1 MNARNVNA
9 RPESNKVLVERLL
22 PSTNGDPSD
31 RATAWGEWYG
41 NGGGSS
47 VMAFIRA
54 QNNTPEPDA
63 DILQE
68 AVITAYAEVERGR
81 YEPRDGIPFAAYV
94 KGIARN
100 KIREARRRARRL
112 VPLNDAA
119 EFEDD
124 GTHLEATVER
134 QEQRDSLHTGL
145 SRLTPD
151 RRHVLEG
158 YLKGHS
164 TTEIAQI
171 LGMSEE
177 SVRQH
182 KSRGLRSLRQM
193 DVLATRCY

>member
-1 MNARNVNA
+1 VNA
-9 RPESNKVLVERLL
+9 RPESNTVLVERLL
-22 PSTNGDPSD
+22 PGANGDPQD
-31 RATAWGEWYG
+31 RAAAWGEWYA
-41 NGGGSS
+41 NGGRSS

-100 KIREARRRARRL
+100 KIREARRRAQRL
-112 VPLNDAA
+112 APLDDAA
-119 EFEDD
+119 ECEDD
-124 GTHLEATVER
+124 AARPEAIVEH
-134 QEQRDSLHTGL
+134 QEQRDSLRAGL
-145 SRLTPD
+145 SHLSPD
-151 RRHVLEG
+151 RRQVLQG
-158 YLKGHS
+158 YLRGHN
-164 TTEIAQI
+164 TVEIAQA

-193 DVLATRCY
+193 AARR

>member
-1 MNARNVNA
+1 MNA

-22 PSTNGDPSD
+22 PSTNDDPTD
-31 RATAWGEWYG
+31 RASAWSEWYG
-41 NGGGSS
+41 NGGRSS

-54 QNNTPEPDA
+54 QNNTPELDA

-112 VPLNDAA
+112 VPLHDAA

-124 GTHLEATVER
+124 RPQLEIVVER
-134 QEQRDSLHTGL
+134 HEQRDSLRTGL
-145 SRLTPD
+145 SELSPD
-151 RRHVLEG
+151 RRQVLEG

-164 TTEIAQI
+164 TAEIAQT

-182 KSRGLRSLRQM
+182 KSRGLRSLRRM
-193 DVLATRCY
+193 DILAAYL

>member
-1 MNARNVNA
+1 VNA

-22 PSTNGDPSD
+22 PSTNDDPSD
-31 RATAWGEWYG
+31 RAIAWGEWYG
-41 NGGGSS
+41 NGGRSS

-81 YEPRDGIPFAAYV
+81 YEPRDDIPFAAYV

-112 VPLNDAA
+112 VPLSDAT

-124 GTHLEATVER
+124 GCHLETAVER
-134 QEQRDSLHTGL
+134 HEQRDSLHTGL
-145 SRLTPD
+145 SKLTPG
-151 RRHVLEG
+151 RRQVLEG

-164 TTEIAQI
+164 TAEIAQT
-171 LGMSEE
+171 LGISKE

-193 DVLATRCY
+193 EVLAAYCY

>member
-1 MNARNVNA
+1 VNA
-9 RPESNKVLVERLL
+9 RPESNKVLIKRLL
-22 PSTNGDPSD
+22 PSTNCDPQD
-31 RATAWGEWYG
+31 RAIAWEEWYA
-41 NGGGSS
+41 NGGRSS
-47 VMAFIRA
+47 VMAFVRA
-54 QNNTPEPDA
+54 QNDTREPDA

-68 AVITAYAEVERGR
+68 AVITAYAEVERGK

-100 KIREARRRARRL
+100 KIREARRRGRRI
-112 VPLNDAA
+112 VPLDDAS

-124 GTHLEATVER
+124 RPQLETVIER
-134 QEQRDSLHTGL
+134 QEQQSSLRTGL
-145 SRLTPD
+145 SKLTPD
-151 RRHVLEG
+151 RRQVLEC

-164 TTEIAQI
+164 TAEIARA

-193 DVLATRCY
+193 DVLATYCY

>member
-1 MNARNVNA
+1 
-9 RPESNKVLVERLL
+9 
-22 PSTNGDPSD
+22 
-31 RATAWGEWYG
+31 
-41 NGGGSS
+41 
-47 VMAFIRA
+47 MAFVRT

-100 KIREARRRARRL
+100 KIREARRRAQRL
-112 VPLNDAA
+112 VPLDDAA
-119 EFEDD
+119 DYEDN
-124 GTHLEATVER
+124 GAQPEVAAER
-134 QEQRDSLHTGL
+134 QEQRDSLRTGL
-145 SRLTPD
+145 SHLPPD
-151 RRHVLEG
+151 RRRVLEG
-158 YLKGHS
+158 YLSGHG
-164 TTEIAQI
+164 TAEIARA

-193 DVLATRCY
+193 AARH

>member
-1 MNARNVNA
+1 VNA
-9 RPESNKVLVERLL
+9 RPESNTVLVERLL
-22 PSTNGDPSD
+22 PGVNGDPQD
-31 RATAWGEWYG
+31 RAAAWGEWYA

-47 VMAFIRA
+47 VMAFVRA

-68 AVITAYAEVERGR
+68 AVVTAYAEVERGR

-100 KIREARRRARRL
+100 KIREAHRRARRL
-112 VPLNDAA
+112 APL
-119 EFEDD
+119 DD
-124 GTHLEATVER
+124 TVEYEGDGAQPEVAVER
-134 QEQRDSLHTGL
+134 QEQRDSLHAGL
-145 SRLTPD
+145 SYLPPD
-151 RRHVLEG
+151 RRQVLEG
-158 YLKGHS
+158 YLRGHS
-164 TTEIAQI
+164 TAEIAQE

-193 DVLATRCY
+193 TAHR

>member
-1 MNARNVNA
+1 MNA
-9 RPESNKVLVERLL
+9 RPESNTVLVERLL
-22 PSTNGDPSD
+22 PGTNGDPKD
-31 RATAWGEWYG
+31 RAAAWGEWYA

-47 VMAFIRA
+47 VMAFVRA

-100 KIREARRRARRL
+100 KIREARRRAQRL
-112 VPLNDAA
+112 VPLDDAA
-119 EFEDD
+119 DYEDD
-124 GTHLEATVER
+124 GTRPEVTVER
-134 QEQRDSLHTGL
+134 QEQRDSLRTGL
-145 SRLTPD
+145 SHLPPD
-151 RRHVLEG
+151 RRRVLEG

-164 TTEIAQI
+164 TAEIAQA

-193 DVLATRCY
+193 DALAAIC

>member
-1 MNARNVNA
+1 VNA
-9 RPESNKVLVERLL
+9 RPESNKFLVERLL
-22 PSTNGDPSD
+22 PSTNDDPSD

-54 QNNTPEPDA
+54 QNNTPELDV

-68 AVITAYAEVERGR
+68 AVSTAYAEVERGR

-124 GTHLEATVER
+124 RPQLEIVVEHH
-134 QEQRDSLHTGL
+134 EQRDSLRTGL
-145 SRLTPD
+145 SKLTPD
-151 RRHVLEG
+151 RRQVLEG

-164 TTEIAQI
+164 TAEIAQT
-171 LGMSEE
+171 LGMSQE

-182 KSRGLRSLRQM
+182 KCRGLRSLRRSLRRM
-193 DVLATRCY
+193 DILAAHL

>member
-22 PSTNGDPSD
+22 PSTNDDPTD
-31 RATAWGEWYG
+31 RATAWSEWYG
-41 NGGGSS
+41 NGGRSS

-54 QNNTPEPDA
+54 QNNTPELDA

-94 KGIARN
+94 KGIARI

-124 GTHLEATVER
+124 RPQLETVVER
-134 QEQRDSLHTGL
+134 HEQRDSLRTGL
-145 SRLTPD
+145 SELPPD
-151 RRHVLEG
+151 RRQVLEG
-158 YLKGHS
+158 YLKGH
-164 TTEIAQI
+164 TTAEIAQV

-182 KSRGLRSLRQM
+182 KSRGLRSLRRM
-193 DVLATRCY
+193 EILAAHL